1 MPAKKSTAKKSA
13 SKATRRSPTKSASKV
28 ASKVP
33 KKAVKA
39 AQATAKS
46 VETTRNSGRS
56 RTTPARAMTTS
67 PRVAAASNSGKAR
80 TVIYCHG
87 IFDKP
92 PEKQLRSEW
101 DRALFG
107 SDQGERTRM
116 AYWVDRSRYP
126 EKKSAG
132 TKALGINGGP
142 PVPDANAMLAASII
156 ESDKPEVSAK
166 FAKSLEAELKKAAAK
181 SAVNN
186 APVGGPGAKAIGAKG
201 FWTPITD
208 GLTKVFLTDVNDFLF
223 NTEKRNRM
231 VKTVKDRAATGGGP
245 FVVIGHSQGS
255 MVAYQA
261 LMELGKSI
269 EVDLFIT
276 LGSPLGLPQVTGE
289 LQKWYGKKL
298 PIPPGVKRWIN
309 VARDGDIVCSDQSL
323 SDEYSAAGKEPVVDI
338 RIHDGAFPPTKAH
351 DVGYYLCYAET
362 RKAVAAAVD
371 KSRFQQVGSF
381 TVARN
386 LSDALEDR
394 ADERVPVL
402 IELADRPA
410 KPNAVESADTLV
422 TAKQAVEKWIE
433 KHVAPKEADKE
444 AIQLEVLDRYIS
456 AHLSRDE
463 VERLAEDL
471 GRRNGVITP
480 PVYRMFMNSRKKAL
494 MHNSVATIQAL
505 TAQQGYNARGQ
516 GITWAV
522 LDTGIDQGHPHFQ
535 QLAGGNI
542 AAAWDCTKRGAVRPD
557 TSPDVNGHGTHVAGV
572 IAGGIRG
579 VGGDPDYH
587 LLAVAPKARLISYK
601 VLADDGGGNDA
612 WIIKAIDHIWAENE
626 RARRL
631 VIHGVN
637 LSLGGPFDA
646 TSFGCGDSPLC
657 ASLFRL
663 IRQGVLVVLAA
674 GNEGSGEIIV
684 DGYSTAVSLDLSIGD
699 PANLDEGISVGSV
712 HPTLPHRYGT
722 SYFSSRGPTA
732 DGRVKPDV
740 VAPGERIWSC
750 RSGGRGTTQEDLYI
764 ALSGTSMAAPH
775 VSGLLASYL
784 SVRTEFIGYPDRVK
798 KVLLDHCTDLK
809 RDRYHQGAGLPNLT
823 KMLLN
828 T

>member
-1 MPAKKSTAKKSA
+1 MPAKKTTTKKSA
-13 SKATRRSPTKSASKV
+13 K
-28 ASKVP
+28 KVP
-33 KKAVKA
+33 SV
-39 AQATAKS
+39 TAK
-46 VETTRNSGRS
+46 
-56 RTTPARAMTTS
+56 A
-67 PRVAAASNSGKAR
+67 VAAASNLGKAR

-92 PEKQLRSEW
+92 PEKLLRSEW

-107 SDQGERTRM
+107 FDQGERTRM
-116 AYWVDRSRYP
+116 AYWVDRERYP

-132 TKALGINGGP
+132 TKAVGINGSP
-142 PVPDANAMLAASII
+142 PVLDANAMLTASIA
-156 ESDKPEVSAK
+156 ESDEPETSAK
-166 FAKSLEAELKKAAAK
+166 FAKSLEAELKKAAAI
-181 SAVNN
+181 SAIAT
-186 APVGGPGAKAIGAKG
+186 APAGGPGAKGL
-201 FWTPITD
+201 WSPITD

-223 NTEKRNRM
+223 NKDKRNRM

-245 FVVIGHSQGS
+245 FVVIGHSQGT
-255 MVAYQA
+255 MVTYQA

-289 LQKWYGKKL
+289 LQKWHGKKL
-298 PIPPGVKRWIN
+298 PIPPCVKHWIN

-323 SDEYSAAGKEPVVDI
+323 SDEYSATGKKLVDI
-338 RIHDGAFPPTKAH
+338 RITNGAFPPTKAH
-351 DVGYYLCYAET
+351 NVSYYLSFPET
-362 RKAVAAAVD
+362 RQAVASVVD
-371 KSRFQQVGSF
+371 KARFQPVGSF

-386 LSDALEDR
+386 LSDALEKQ

-410 KPNAVESADTLV
+410 KQNAKESADTLEM
-422 TAKQAVEKWIE
+422 AKQVVEKWIE
-433 KHVAPKEADKE
+433 THVAPEEADKD
-444 AIQLEVLDRYIS
+444 AIQLEILDRYIS
-456 AHLSRDE
+456 ALLSRDE

-471 GRRNGVITP
+471 GRKNEVITP
-480 PVYRMFMNSRKKAL
+480 PVYRMFTNSRKKAL
-494 MHNSVATIQAL
+494 MRYSVATIQSL
-505 TAQQGYNARGQ
+505 TAQQGYGARGQ

-522 LDTGIDQGHPHFQ
+522 LDTGIDQEHPHFQ
-535 QLAGGNI
+535 HLTGGNI
-542 AAAWDCTKRGAVRPD
+542 AAAWDCTKRGAAQPN
-557 TSPDVNGHGTHVAGV
+557 TSPDINGHGTHVSGI
-572 IAGGIRG
+572 IAGGIKG
-579 VGGDPDYH
+579 VGGDQECN
-587 LLAVAPKARLISYK
+587 LLAVAPRARLVSYK
-601 VLADDGGGNDA
+601 VLGDDGGGNDA

-626 RARRL
+626 RARRP
-631 VIHGVN
+631 VIQGVN

-674 GNEGSGEIIV
+674 GNEGNGEIIV
-684 DGYSTAVSLDLSIGD
+684 DGYAAAIPRNLSIGD

-712 HPTLPHRYGT
+712 HPTLPHHYGT

-740 VAPGERIWSC
+740 VAPGERICSC
-750 RSGGRGTTQEDLYI
+750 RSGGRGKTQDELYI
-764 ALSGTSMAAPH
+764 ELSGTSMAAPH
-775 VSGLLASYL
+775 VSGLLAAYL

>member
-1 MPAKKSTAKKSA
+1 MSAKKTTTKKSA
-13 SKATRRSPTKSASKV
+13 
-28 ASKVP
+28 
-33 KKAVKA
+33 KKAAKV
-39 AQATAKS
+39 TAK
-46 VETTRNSGRS
+46 
-56 RTTPARAMTTS
+56 A
-67 PRVAAASNSGKAR
+67 VAAASNSGKAR

-116 AYWVDRSRYP
+116 AYWVDRERYP

-132 TKALGINGGP
+132 TKTLGINGGP
-142 PVPDANAMLAASII
+142 PLLDANAMLAASISD
-156 ESDKPEVSAK
+156 SDKPEASAK
-166 FAKSLEAELKKAAAK
+166 FAQSLEAELKKAAAK
-181 SAVNN
+181 SGVAN
-186 APVGGPGAKAIGAKG
+186 APAGGPAAKAVGAKG

-231 VKTVKDRAATGGGP
+231 VKTVKDRATTGGGP

-255 MVAYQA
+255 MVTYQA

-289 LQKWYGKKL
+289 LQKWHGKKL
-298 PIPPGVKRWIN
+298 PIPPCVKQWIN

-323 SDEYSAAGKEPVVDI
+323 SDEYSAAGKSLVDI
-338 RIHDGAFPPTKAH
+338 RIKDGAFPPTKAH
-351 DVGYYLCYAET
+351 DVGFYLCYPET
-362 RKAVAAAVD
+362 RQAVASAVD

-386 LSDALEDR
+386 LSDALEER
-394 ADERVPVL
+394 ASERVPVL

-410 KPNAVESADTLV
+410 KQHALESADTLL
-422 TAKQAVEKWIE
+422 TAKQAVEEWIE
-433 KHVAPKEADKE
+433 THVAPKEADKD
-444 AIQLEVLDRYIS
+444 AIQLEVLDRYVS

-463 VERLAEDL
+463 VERLSEDL

-480 PVYRMFMNSRKKAL
+480 PVYRMFTNSRKMAL
-494 MHNSVATIQAL
+494 MRNSVATIQAL
-505 TAQQGYNARGQ
+505 TAQQGYGARGQ

-522 LDTGIDQGHPHFQ
+522 MDTGIDQGHPHFQ
-535 QLAGGNI
+535 YLTGGNI

-557 TSPDVNGHGTHVAGV
+557 TGPDINGHGTHVAGI
-572 IAGGIRG
+572 IAGGMKG
-579 VGGDPDYH
+579 VGGDPDCN
-587 LLAVAPKARLISYK
+587 LLAVAPKARLITYK
-601 VLADDGGGNDA
+601 VLGDDGGGNDA
-612 WIIKAIDHIWAENE
+612 WIIKAIDHIWAANE
-626 RARRL
+626 QARRL
-631 VIHGVN
+631 VIQGAN
-637 LSLGGPFDA
+637 LSLGGPFDI

-684 DGYSTAVSLDLSIGD
+684 DGNTISVALDLSIGD
-699 PANLDEGISVGSV
+699 PANLDEGIAVGSV

-750 RSGGRGTTQEDLYI
+750 RSGGRGTTQEALYI
-764 ALSGTSMAAPH
+764 DLSGTSMAAPH
-775 VSGLLASYL
+775 VSGLLAAYL